1 MVWWL
6 NGNEYAWLG
15 EGYMCELWVWH
26 KIYMSYTWE
35 AEYMYMWSRSW
46 HEQQW
51 TWWLVIQWHGFGMR
65 RNTLLMVGNN
75 ELVLIQLMINEGWL
89 RMLVWDSYAWYVY
102 PLLGCLYMFDT
113 WSVRN
118 SLKPLGGTSRS
129 CFSGRNIILWPLLVD
144 VHGGAPS
151 I

>member
-1 MVWWL
+1 MSMHDWERVICVNYEFGISFIWIILERL
-6 NGNEYAWLG
+6 NICICGDE
-15 EGYMCELWVWH
+15 
-26 KIYMSYTWE
+26 
-35 AEYMYMWSRSW
+35 SW

-51 TWWLVIQWHGFGMR
+51 TWWLIIQWHGFGMR

-75 ELVLIQLMINEGWL
+75 ELVLIQHMINEGWL
-89 RMLVWDSYAWYVY
+89 QMLVGDSYAWYVY
-102 PLLGCLYMFDT
+102 PLLGCLYMFSM

-118 SLKPLGGTSRS
+118 SLKPLGGTLGS
-129 CFSGRNIILWPLLVD
+129 CFSGRDVIPWPLLVG